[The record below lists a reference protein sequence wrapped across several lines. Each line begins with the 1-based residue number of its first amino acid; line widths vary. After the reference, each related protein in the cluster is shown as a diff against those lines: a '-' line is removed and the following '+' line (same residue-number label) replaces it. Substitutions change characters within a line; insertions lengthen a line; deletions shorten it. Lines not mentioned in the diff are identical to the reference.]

1 MKKLTGILLIMFSLA
16 MPATAQEFDQD
27 VNYFELLVPQPVS
40 TGDKIEVLELFWYG
54 CPHCYSLEPYLVKW
68 LKNKPDFV
76 EFVRLPAVLNR
87 SWAFDARVYYTFI
100 ALGLVD
106 KLHEPYFDSIH
117 KERKRMKSVEEV
129 AAWAAEQGVD
139 PKAILDTFNSFG
151 VDSMLANANQMSGRY
166 ETDGVPTI
174 IVDGKY
180 RTKVSLAGG
189 QNELIDLM
197 NYLALRAQSERAN

>member
-1 MKKLTGILLIMFSLA
+1 MKKLTGILLIMFSLV
-16 MPATAQEFDQD
+16 MPAPAQEFDQD

>member
-27 VNYFELLVPQPVS
+27 VNYFELMAPQPVS

-87 SWAFDARVYYTFI
+87 SWAFDAQAYMRPPLTSVWQCSDCD
-100 ALGLVD
+100 GLRSEVS
-106 KLHEPYFDSIH
+106 KYCPTCSISGCSC
-117 KERKRMKSVEEV
+117 ESV
-129 AAWAAEQGVD
+129 
-139 PKAILDTFNSFG
+139 
-151 VDSMLANANQMSGRY
+151 GR
-166 ETDGVPTI
+166 
-174 IVDGKY
+174 
-180 RTKVSLAGG
+180 
-189 QNELIDLM
+189 
-197 NYLALRAQSERAN
+197 

>member
-1 MKKLTGILLIMFSLA
+1 MKKLTGILLIMFSLV
-16 MPATAQEFDQD
+16 MPAPAQEFDQD

-139 PKAILDTFNSFG
+139 PKAIL
-151 VDSMLANANQMSGRY
+151 AKPRP
-166 ETDGVPTI
+166 VP
-174 IVDGKY
+174 
-180 RTKVSLAGG
+180 RP
-189 QNELIDLM
+189 
-197 NYLALRAQSERAN
+197 RASRPCDVRVLCWRIKKIQRVRVING